1 MDFDLIIVG
10 GGHAGCEAA
19 LVGSRLGFNT
29 ALITLDKNR
38 ISQMSCNPAVGGLAK
53 GQLVREIDALGGE
66 IGYCTDMTG
75 IQFRVLNKSK
85 GAAVRSHR
93 AQVDRKR
100 FRQFMTET
108 VNLQPKLTIIEGEV
122 CKLLIQDKICYG
134 VGLVS
139 RETINAKKVILT
151 SGTFLNG
158 LIHIGEKKIPS
169 GRMGEK
175 PSTAL
180 SSFLADMG
188 FEIGRLKTGTPPR
201 LNGNTID
208 FSMFVVQEGDQPP
221 PYFSNRSNRGNFN
234 QIPCYLLY
242 TNPSTHEIILNN
254 LQKSALYSGRINGIG
269 PRYCPSIEDKVVR
282 FKDKKRHQLFLEP
295 EGSDTSEYYINGFSS
310 SLPEDIQLKAIREV
324 EGFTNVEFTQ
334 PGYAIEYDYLPPHQ
348 LKPTLETKRI
358 IGLYLAGQV
367 NGTSGYEE
375 AAAQGLMAG
384 INAVQKLR
392 GEKPVVFDRSQAY
405 IGVLIDDL
413 VTKSTDEPYRM
424 FTSRAEYRL
433 YLREDNAED
442 RLSQIGHQ
450 IGLVTDETW
459 DNFQKEKK
467 LRQGLLREFQKMKIK
482 IPGIEKSITV
492 SETARRPD
500 IDFYEIYKNL
510 PSEVAVDFPVFEK
523 VAIEIKYEGYLKR
536 QEQQLQRF
544 KKMESMHIPE
554 NFDYTEI
561 RGLKKEAIEKLNR
574 FKPNSLGQ
582 ASRISGVSPGDIAV
596 LMVHLRSR

>member
-1 MDFDLIIVG
+1 
-10 GGHAGCEAA
+10 
-19 LVGSRLGFNT
+19 
-29 ALITLDKNR
+29 
-38 ISQMSCNPAVGGLAK
+38 
-53 GQLVREIDALGGE
+53 
-66 IGYCTDMTG
+66 
-75 IQFRVLNKSK
+75 
-85 GAAVRSHR
+85 
-93 AQVDRKR
+93 
-100 FRQFMTET
+100 
-108 VNLQPKLTIIEGEV
+108 
-122 CKLLIQDKICYG
+122 
-134 VGLVS
+134 
-139 RETINAKKVILT
+139 
-151 SGTFLNG
+151 
-158 LIHIGEKKIPS
+158 
-169 GRMGEK
+169 
-175 PSTAL
+175 
-180 SSFLADMG
+180 
-188 FEIGRLKTGTPPR
+188 
-201 LNGNTID
+201 
-208 FSMFVVQEGDQPP
+208 
-221 PYFSNRSNRGNFN
+221 
-234 QIPCYLLY
+234 
-242 TNPSTHEIILNN
+242 
-254 LQKSALYSGRINGIG
+254 
-269 PRYCPSIEDKVVR
+269 
-282 FKDKKRHQLFLEP
+282 
-295 EGSDTSEYYINGFSS
+295 
-310 SLPEDIQLKAIREV
+310 
-324 EGFTNVEFTQ
+324 
-334 PGYAIEYDYLPPHQ
+334 
-348 LKPTLETKRI
+348 
-358 IGLYLAGQV
+358 
-367 NGTSGYEE
+367 GYEE

-392 GEKPVVFDRSQAY
+392 GEKPIIFDRSQAY

>member
-180 SSFLADMG
+180 S
-188 FEIGRLKTGTPPR
+188 
-201 LNGNTID
+201 
-208 FSMFVVQEGDQPP
+208 
-221 PYFSNRSNRGNFN
+221 
-234 QIPCYLLY
+234 
-242 TNPSTHEIILNN
+242 
-254 LQKSALYSGRINGIG
+254 
-269 PRYCPSIEDKVVR
+269 
-282 FKDKKRHQLFLEP
+282 
-295 EGSDTSEYYINGFSS
+295 
-310 SLPEDIQLKAIREV
+310 
-324 EGFTNVEFTQ
+324 
-334 PGYAIEYDYLPPHQ
+334 
-348 LKPTLETKRI
+348 
-358 IGLYLAGQV
+358 
-367 NGTSGYEE
+367 
-375 AAAQGLMAG
+375 
-384 INAVQKLR
+384 
-392 GEKPVVFDRSQAY
+392 
-405 IGVLIDDL
+405 
-413 VTKSTDEPYRM
+413 
-424 FTSRAEYRL
+424 
-433 YLREDNAED
+433 
-442 RLSQIGHQ
+442 
-450 IGLVTDETW
+450 
-459 DNFQKEKK
+459 
-467 LRQGLLREFQKMKIK
+467 
-482 IPGIEKSITV
+482 
-492 SETARRPD
+492 
-500 IDFYEIYKNL
+500 
-510 PSEVAVDFPVFEK
+510 
-523 VAIEIKYEGYLKR
+523 
-536 QEQQLQRF
+536 
-544 KKMESMHIPE
+544 
-554 NFDYTEI
+554 
-561 RGLKKEAIEKLNR
+561 
-574 FKPNSLGQ
+574 
-582 ASRISGVSPGDIAV
+582 
-596 LMVHLRSR
+596 

>member
-358 IGLYLAGQV
+358 VGLYLAGQV